1 MTSLIRILASTLRF
15 ATIVL
20 AFAMV
25 LVIGGT
31 ITPAQESPDFTVL
44 YSFSSGRGAASIA
57 LLPTPSGVLYGTSAL
72 GGCATCGGV
81 AFKLVLSS
89 SNAVYVLH
97 TFGGG
102 SDGYMPEA
110 GLVRDSYGNVYGTTL
125 EGGGSTV
132 CAGGCGIVF
141 RVNEWGSET
150 VLHQFAGGSSDGANP
165 RGVLVI
171 DEADNLY
178 GTTLNGGAFGRGT
191 VFMVDKEGT
200 ETVLYSFTGKEDG
213 GGPYAGLVRDA
224 SGNLYGTT
232 VYGGLPG
239 STCTFRGVP
248 GCGTVFMLDKA
259 GKETVLYSFAGGP
272 DGANPQA
279 TLVMD
284 TEGRLYGTTTFGGA
298 FGSGTVF
305 MVGGEGRETVQ
316 YSFSGGTDGGL
327 PVAGVVRDSAGN
339 LYGTTLQG
347 GSAPNRSGTVFKVT
361 PSGQETVLHS
371 FTAGEDGGFPQ
382 DGGLSEDAAGNLYGT
397 TEIGGAYGPGVAFR
411 IHP

>member
-1 MTSLIRILASTLRF
+1 MA
-15 ATIVL
+15 
-20 AFAMV
+20 
-25 LVIGGT
+25 
-31 ITPAQESPDFTVL
+31 
-44 YSFSSGRGAASIA
+44 
-57 LLPTPSGVLYGTSAL
+57 
-72 GGCATCGGV
+72 
-81 AFKLVLSS
+81 
-89 SNAVYVLH
+89 
-97 TFGGG
+97 
-102 SDGYMPEA
+102 
-110 GLVRDSYGNVYGTTL
+110 
-125 EGGGSTV
+125 
-132 CAGGCGIVF
+132 
-141 RVNEWGSET
+141 
-150 VLHQFAGGSSDGANP
+150 
-165 RGVLVI
+165 
-171 DEADNLY
+171 
-178 GTTLNGGAFGRGT
+178 
-191 VFMVDKEGT
+191 
-200 ETVLYSFTGKEDG
+200 
-213 GGPYAGLVRDA
+213 
-224 SGNLYGTT
+224 
-232 VYGGLPG
+232 
-239 STCTFRGVP
+239 
-248 GCGTVFMLDKA
+248 FMLDKA

-305 MVGGEGRETVQ
+305 MVEGEGRETVL